1 MNPVQA
7 PAMEGEPLP
16 DPEPDGDDVPL
27 AKRRK
32 AMPAEKSSP
41 GAEVSLPT
49 QSRVLPRRPARKGK
63 VAEPVATNPE
73 AGPSG
78 SNRRDATSQKRD
90 VPTKTKVIAV
100 DGKQVVTKKGEA
112 IADDANAG
120 ANAKE
125 SSLPQAVVGN
135 RTGLEKEAVEKV
147 KRVLRS
153 SKEVAP
159 ASPVDESVYSSD
171 DSSLQEGSGGD
182 VEDKKAA
189 KKAPKKRKYHGMSTR

>member
-1 MNPVQA
+1 
-7 PAMEGEPLP
+7 MEGEPLP

-120 ANAKE
+120 AKAKE
-125 SSLPQAVVGN
+125 SSLPQAVVG
-135 RTGLEKEAVEKV
+135 LEKAAVKTV

-171 DSSLQEGSGGD
+171 DSQEGSDGD
-182 VEDKKAA
+182 VEDKKPA
-189 KKAPKKRKYHGMSTR
+189 KRISKKSKYHGTSTR